1 MGAIEGHVRRLDRAL
16 TGPRRLKADMLREVR
31 HGLVDAAEAYEA
43 DGVADPERRAID
55 EFGAVPEVAPAYQAE
70 LASSA
75 TRSVALRVTAAY
87 GVGAFAANLMWTGAP
102 WVGEPPPAA
111 FQVLAQVI
119 NVVGNGLAVC
129 GAVTLAALWLR
140 TRAGRPVPVAAM
152 RLVNRGLAVLLV
164 VAWAVGVAMF
174 TWSAVLWQ
182 AALSWPP
189 MIAGTAVMSV
199 ATVWIA
205 HAVRPGLTATRTTA
219 GAGLTTAGATR
230 TAAGATRTAAG
241 GRQAGQPG

>member
-1 MGAIEGHVRRLDRAL
+1 MRAIESHVRRLDRAL
-16 TGPRRLKADMLREVR
+16 TGPGRLKADMLREAR

-43 DGVADPERRAID
+43 EGDADPERRAIA

-70 LASSA
+70 LATSA

-102 WVGEPPPAA
+102 WAGQPPPGA
-111 FQVLAQVI
+111 FQVLAEII
-119 NVVGNGLAVC
+119 NVVGNGLAVF

-140 TRAGRPVPVAAM
+140 SRSGRTTPMTAM

-174 TWSAVLWQ
+174 TWSAVLWH

-189 MIAGTAVMSV
+189 MIAGTVLMSA
-199 ATVWIA
+199 ATLWIA
-205 HAVRPGLTATRTTA
+205 RAVRPGLAATRV
-219 GAGLTTAGATR
+219 G
-230 TAAGATRTAAG
+230 
-241 GRQAGQPG
+241 AGQPG

>member
-31 HGLVDAAEAYEA
+31 HGLLDAAEAYEA
-43 DGVADPERRAID
+43 DGVADPERRAIA
-55 EFGAVPEVAPAYQAE
+55 EFGAVPEVAPAYQSE
-70 LASSA
+70 LATSA
-75 TRSVALRVTAAY
+75 TRSMAIRITAAY

-102 WVGEPPPAA
+102 WAGAPPPGA

-129 GAVTLAALWLR
+129 GAVILAALWLR
-140 TRAGRPVPVAAM
+140 SRVGRTVPMTAM
-152 RLVNRGLAVLLV
+152 RLVNLGLAALLL

-174 TWSAVLWQ
+174 TWSAILWQ

-189 MIAGTAVMSV
+189 MIAGTVAMSA

-205 HAVRPGLTATRTTA
+205 HAVRPGLAA
-219 GAGLTTAGATR
+219 
-230 TAAGATRTAAG
+230 TAAAVAVAAKP
-241 GRQAGQPG
+241 QPG

>member
-1 MGAIEGHVRRLDRAL
+1 MRAIEGHVRRLDRAL

-31 HGLVDAAEAYEA
+31 HGLLDAAEAYQA
-43 DGVADPERRAID
+43 AGVAEPERRAIA
-55 EFGAVPEVAPAYQAE
+55 EFGAVPDVAPAYQAE
-70 LASSA
+70 LATSA
-75 TRSVALRVTAAY
+75 TRSVAIRITAAY

-102 WVGEPPPAA
+102 WSGEPPPAA

-119 NVVGNGLAVC
+119 NLVGNGLAVC
-129 GAVTLAALWLR
+129 GAVVLAALWLWS
-140 TRAGRPVPVAAM
+140 RAGRTVPMMAM
-152 RLVNRGLAVLLV
+152 RLVNHGLAALLL

-189 MIAGTAVMSV
+189 MIAGVAVTSA

-205 HAVRPGLTATRTTA
+205 HAVRPGLAA
-219 GAGLTTAGATR
+219 
-230 TAAGATRTAAG
+230 TAATAPATAA
-241 GRQAGQPG
+241 AGKPQPG